1 MSPIFVA
8 ETDNM
13 SMEKPGL
20 LALSVTE
27 DCNLRC
33 RYCYAC
39 GGDKRTSMIWPKALR
54 AIDVM
59 AECFSSFKIQFT
71 GGEPL
76 LNMDLIEKAVDYL
89 GEKGLHVPCQ
99 IQTNATLIDSDVATR
114 LKSLKIGIG
123 VSLDGPPSV
132 NDALRP
138 FSDGSGSTGSAMLG
152 IAALRDEGIRVGVTC
167 VLSRA
172 NAETL
177 AGLVDVLSYLGNVEG
192 IAIDFL
198 RPVGRAGRSMQPDP
212 GQAAAGIDAASSRA
226 DHLAGMGG
234 PRIKFRELE
243 RMRYTLEYGGA
254 RLHHCNFDSCRSL
267 VVLADGST
275 CVCPSLP
282 NPEMMLG
289 RIDDPN
295 FEDGLLDRM
304 VRARSMVQSPQECQT
319 CPDRWL
325 CGGPCLAHYVAGLNL
340 SIECSAKKVFMRH
353 ARESCKD
360 PEILKSRNDDR

>member
-1 MSPIFVA
+1 MP
-8 ETDNM
+8 E
-13 SMEKPGL
+13 EKPGL

-39 GGDKRTSMIWPKALR
+39 GGDKRTLMSWPKALR

-59 AECFSSFKIQFT
+59 AESFQSFKIQFT

-76 LNMDLIEKAVDYL
+76 LNLDLIEKAIDYL
-89 GEKGLHVPCQ
+89 DEIGLHVPCQ
-99 IQTNATLIDSDVATR
+99 VQTNATLINPDVAAR

-123 VSLDGPPSV
+123 VSLDGPPLV

-138 FSDGSGSTGSAMLG
+138 FPDGKGSTGSALLG
-152 IAALRDEGIRVGVTC
+152 IAALRDEGIRVGATS
-167 VLSRA
+167 VLSRT
-172 NAETL
+172 NAGAL
-177 AGLVDVLSYLGNVEG
+177 AGLVDLLSFLGNVEG

-198 RPVGRAGRSMQPDP
+198 RPVGRASRSMQPDP
-212 GQAAAGIDAASSRA
+212 CLAAAGIESAISRS

-234 PRIKFRELE
+234 QRIKFRELE
-243 RMRYTLEYGGA
+243 RMQSTLERGKA
-254 RLHHCNFDSCRSL
+254 RLHHCFFDSCRSM
-267 VVLADGST
+267 VVLADGSSY
-275 CVCPSLP
+275 VCPSLLD
-282 NPEMMLG
+282 PEMMLG

-304 VRARSMVQSPQECQT
+304 VQARRMVQSPQECRT

-340 SIECSAKKVFMRH
+340 SIECSVKKVFMRH
-353 ARESCKD
+353 AREKVQRSGNS
-360 PEILKSRNDDR
+360 EIGKF